1 MAVYDYLYV
10 TLTEQ
15 SERSLSNIF
24 TYPAEAATAAAADTL
39 PSPGQTLDYFLNARK
54 CYVQWT
60 TKQANCFSMIFR
72 NPFASAGGYFM
83 LTIAVMAPAAL
94 SGRELVKAFEALRK
108 TMVEE
113 KQLTVDAVEKALQ
126 SAGVPRD
133 SKSFDSWRIAPDY
146 QSHPER
152 PACYRTYISTQ
163 ELENCFTFPH
173 QQEYDEYS
181 RVIYVEATTSLRPGV
196 KLTHVISPIRSM
208 FTIETAEGVAASRP
222 AASSGERVMLTYTC
236 PGYSPW
242 RETVVVGRPSA
253 FVTYDGAVMRVRKA
267 ADCRIDF
274 VRRIP
279 LTVTSAKG
287 GPVTG
292 YTVTVN
298 GHPVSTLEPV
308 VEITRREIEAGG
320 NITIMVSSTNYE
332 VVKIERKPEELTS
345 DKPLEVELRPIEQ
358 GVTLR
363 LDFGGGRIFEFV
375 LSLEKN
381 TPEYSQLHAGQ
392 FHGFRAHRLMVPGRG
407 EIYNV
412 DVRAAGKPVAPV
424 FTKVDDYGA
433 RPAADTK
440 TPSTDTADKT
450 PDTDKKPA
458 AVPGAHSTAAEENSR
473 RTRRSRRNNT
483 LGLICGSILLVAV
496 IACAAVYFFP
506 SWMGMKV
513 INDLTAQTDTTD
525 TIAAVAAPAPVPDT
539 VAVAADSAAELLPAT
554 AVNPDIDRDIAYLN
568 ATNVWVRDSLRT
580 DDMRALI
587 DAFAGE
593 DIAVVASNVYFTS
606 GKCTNNDAIRM
617 IDLLWGAKG
626 TPTERSN
633 IRCMNRAATSGK
645 IDVHALYEDA
655 ARFRPAQINP
665 DPRP

>member
-1 MAVYDYLYV
+1 MAIYNYLNV

-15 SERSLSNIF
+15 SERSLTTIY
-24 TYPAEAATAAAADTL
+24 TYPKGVDIADLAGTL
-39 PSPGQTLDYFLNARK
+39 PTPGQSLDYFLNARK

-60 TKQANCFSMIFR
+60 TRKANCFSMIFR
-72 NPFASAGGYFM
+72 NPFASANGYYM
-83 LTIAVMAPAAL
+83 ITIAVAAPAAL
-94 SGRELVKAFEALRK
+94 SGRELVKAFEMLRK

-113 KQLTVDAVEKALQ
+113 KQLSDDAVEKALR
-126 SAGVPRD
+126 SAGVPEKMR
-133 SKSFDSWRIAPDY
+133 SFDSWRISPDF
-146 QSHPER
+146 QPHTDK
-152 PACYRTYISTQ
+152 PACYRTYVSTQ
-163 ELENCFTFPH
+163 ELENCFTFPR

-196 KLTHVISPIRSM
+196 KLMHVIKPIKST
-208 FTIETAEGVAASRP
+208 FTIETCEGVSASRP
-222 AASSGERVMLTYTC
+222 AAAAGDRVMLTYTH

-253 FVTYDGAVMRVRKA
+253 FVTYDGAVMRVKKA

-279 LTVTSAKG
+279 LTVSSAKG
-287 GPVTG
+287 GAVTG

-308 VEITRREIEAGG
+308 VEISRREIESGG

-332 VVKIERKPEELTS
+332 VEKIERKAEDLVPEQ
-345 DKPLEVELRPIEQ
+345 PLEVVLRPIEQ

-392 FHGFRAHRLMVPGRG
+392 FHGFRAHRLTVPGRG

-412 DVRAAGKPVAPV
+412 DVRAAAKPVAPV
-424 FTKVDDYGA
+424 FTNISTEKHQQ
-433 RPAADTK
+433 PAESKDSEPKINEEQQA
-440 TPSTDTADKT
+440 A
-450 PDTDKKPA
+450 A

-473 RTRRSRRNNT
+473 IIRERRRTNT
-483 LGLICGSILLVAV
+483 LGLICGSILLIAV
-496 IACAAVYFFP
+496 IACAAVYFLP

-513 INDLTAQTDTTD
+513 ISDLTNTPVDTTTILTTTD
-525 TIAAVAAPAPVPDT
+525 TVTLIPEPVVDEPAPEMPV
-539 VAVAADSAAELLPAT
+539 ADSQT
-554 AVNPDIDRDIAYLN
+554 DRDIAYLN
-568 ATNVWVRDSLRT
+568 STNVWVRDSLKT
-580 DDMRALI
+580 DEMRSLI
-587 DAFAGE
+587 DAFKGE
-593 DIAVVASNVYFTS
+593 DIAAIAGNIYFTS

-617 IDLLWGAKG
+617 IDLLWAAKG

-633 IRCMNRAATSGK
+633 VKCMNRAVADNT

-655 ARFRPAQINP
+655 ARYRPAQINP